1 MTHWYAVTASS
12 GAEVIAKIAASAIA
26 ARCNPIAALRFT
38 IVSLDVLL
46 VSSILN
52 TRLWERRRST
62 AIVLNVMANER
73 GIGYVSRH
81 QPKKYQRWIGKFA
94 NTIDWH
100 PFTSSNVV
108 NMNCGQ
114 LYPTQN
120 AVQPKSTRTFEIHTL
135 ALVFTFRMNASTEKQ
150 EDTIARSSELRCPKW
165 ENDRHEPLS
174 GEKHVVVDGHRVERE
189 VLALRVP
196 SVAD

>member
-1 MTHWYAVTASS
+1 MEKLNKSKTVLKHANTPMTHWYAVTASS
-12 GAEVIAKIAASAIA
+12 GAEVMAKIAASAIA

-38 IVSLDVLL
+38 IVSVDVLL

-73 GIGYVSRH
+73 GIGYVNRH

-94 NTIDWH
+94 KTIDWH

-120 AVQPKSTRTFEIHTL
+120 AVQPKVPVHLKFTPQLSYTRLGCT
-135 ALVFTFRMNASTEKQ
+135 
-150 EDTIARSSELRCPKW
+150 
-165 ENDRHEPLS
+165 
-174 GEKHVVVDGHRVERE
+174 
-189 VLALRVP
+189 RVP
-196 SVAD
+196 RNKRTR